1 MNKKNGITLA
11 AFVMLACCAFQA
23 QGEDIDLYS
32 RIPSPKNNPNVL
44 IILDNSANS
53 DNVAAACNYD
63 AVGAPG
69 SGTGGPSAMG
79 ATVFGNE
86 QCALYNVINALPTT
100 LSGGALVN
108 IGIMVYN
115 ANNLD
120 KDLGLPG
127 GTCPGGNG
135 GCLIVPMTAMTS
147 ANKTALM
154 NFIQGWTKNAISA
167 NGEATASAMQEAWA
181 FYAGQVGMSGRNYKP
196 VQPPASCVNNYVV
209 FLGNAYNNAGSPGDP
224 GTPSVSGALSG
235 PAPSSPNGIVAAYA
249 WAQAQ
254 YTAAGGTATGMPPP
268 PGYPG
273 PINIPAGTYGA
284 PPANNSCGSYS
295 MPNHTDPSGLYADE
309 WARFMHTTNLYYKP
323 MGNNTIT
330 TYSIAVIG
338 PSCKPDYPALLNS
351 MATHGGG
358 KYFPASGAADIFQ
371 YLLRVINEVQ
381 AVNSVFSASSL
392 PVSVNTQGTYLNQI
406 YIGMFR
412 PDPGGRPRWYGNLKQ
427 YQFIYN
433 PTTKALAL
441 GDAAGLPAISA
452 AGTGFLDPSIASFWT
467 CTNASHSVWAGTLL
481 GPAYGTLPQCASDPA
496 AGFWANNVNGIGG
509 AFDLPDGD
517 VVEKGGHAQMLRLAN
532 LSDNYA
538 SAPGSTTNP
547 RKLYTYC
554 PSGAACKAALSDP
567 ANVFDTSNLAITDA
581 MLGTGPA
588 PNTTRDTLL
597 RWVRGEDNL
606 GDEPSLCP
614 PGSTPG
620 AGTCPNPAVNI
631 RPSVHGDVLHSRP
644 VVLNYGGTLV
654 NILSTSDAGGVRT
667 ATASATDIATLAAL
681 GGVVPVT
688 FGTGQA
694 CAVTVN
700 TASNTFTYPTTNCG
714 VPGPQTVAA
723 GANDIVIFYGGN
735 DGVFRAIDG
744 NPPTYTFID
753 ANSGTRTT
761 LVDPKA
767 GQELWGFVPAEFL
780 GKLKRLRDN
789 SPLLQMP
796 TTPAGI
802 VPAPQRKDYFAD
814 GATGVYQTVDGNGK
828 TARAVLY
835 ITMRRGGRFLYA
847 VDVTDH
853 SNPQILWKHGS
864 ADAGF
869 AELGQTWSMPKVARI
884 RGWPNPVVIFGAGYS
899 ASEDNEA
906 PTADTM
912 GRGIFVLDAFSG
924 SLVWSACS
932 AGCTLT
938 VPGMAYSIPAD
949 LTLLDRNRDGYID
962 RVYATDVGGNV
973 WRLDLEPAAGNTPA
987 NWQVNQLAALGCNGG
1002 ACPAGTTPRKFLYP
1016 VEVITTPRIDFVFV
1030 ASGDREHPLYT
1041 DPNSTASSP
1050 SPYLSSPPYGVSA
1063 YAVTNRAYMLK
1074 DTKTGMDGSGQ
1085 PLITEASL
1093 VDCTGCSAAAPYD
1106 GTLSGYY
1113 ITPAPGEKSVNAP
1126 LVVAGFIYFGTN
1138 QAQVP
1143 NPNRCEEGLG
1153 EATGYRLSPFTG
1165 TLVSGEFEN
1174 GGLPPSP
1181 VAGVVNIVD
1190 PVTGK
1195 THQVPFCLG
1204 CGGQEDNNN
1213 TTNQG
1218 ANCTG
1223 ESALAGCR
1231 PVINVRSS
1239 RTRPYWY
1246 RENK

>member
-1 MNKKNGITLA
+1 
-11 AFVMLACCAFQA
+11 
-23 QGEDIDLYS
+23 
-32 RIPSPKNNPNVL
+32 
-44 IILDNSANS
+44 
-53 DNVAAACNYD
+53 
-63 AVGAPG
+63 
-69 SGTGGPSAMG
+69 MG

-86 QCALYNVINALPTT
+86 QCALYNVINALPTA

-120 KDLGLPG
+120 KQLGLPA

-135 GCLIVPMTAMTS
+135 GCMIVPMTAMT
-147 ANKTALM
+147 AAKKAALM
-154 NFIQGWTKNAISA
+154 TFIQSWTKSAIGA

-181 FYAGQVGMSGRNYKP
+181 FYAGQVGISGRNYKN
-196 VQPPASCVNNYVV
+196 VQPAPSCVNNYVV
-209 FLGNAYNNAGSPGDP
+209 FIGNAYNNAGSPGDP
-224 GTPSVSGALSG
+224 GTPSVAAALVG
-235 PAPSSPNGIVAAYA
+235 PAPASPNGIVAAYP
-249 WAQAQ
+249 WAQGA
-254 YTAAGGTATGMPPP
+254 YTAAGGKASGMPAPP
-268 PGYPG
+268 AYPG

-284 PPANNSCGSYS
+284 PPANNSCGTYS

-323 MGNNTIT
+323 IGNNTIT
-330 TYSIAVIG
+330 TYAISMLGTA
-338 PSCKPDYPALLNS
+338 CRPDYPALLTS

-358 KYFPASGAADIFQ
+358 KYFAASNATDIFQ

-412 PDPGGRPRWYGNLKQ
+412 PDPGGKPRWYGNLKQ

-433 PTTKALAL
+433 PTTKVLAL

-467 CTNASHSVWAGTLL
+467 CTNAAHASWAATML
-481 GPAYGTLPQCASDPA
+481 GAAYGNLPQCATDPA

-532 LSDNYA
+532 LSDTYTA
-538 SAPGSTTNP
+538 APGSATNP

-554 PSGAACKAALSDP
+554 PSGTGCKAALADP
-567 ANVFDTSNLAITDA
+567 SNVFDSTNLALTDA

-588 PNTTRDTLL
+588 PKTTRDTLL

-620 AGTCPNPAVNI
+620 IGTCPNPSVNV

-644 VVLNYGGTLV
+644 VVLNYGGTLI
-654 NILSTSDAGGVRT
+654 NIVSTADAGSVRT
-667 ATASATDIATLAAL
+667 ATASPADMATLAAM
-681 GGVVPVT
+681 GAVVPVT
-688 FGTGQA
+688 FSTGQT
-694 CAVTVN
+694 CAVTVG
-700 TASNTFTYPTTNCG
+700 TGSFTYPTTGCG
-714 VPGPQTVAA
+714 VRGPQTASA
-723 GANDIVIFYGGN
+723 GANDIVVFYGGN

-744 NPPTYTFID
+744 NPPNYTFID
-753 ANSGTRTT
+753 PVTRVTAT
-761 LVDPKA
+761 VPDPTA
-767 GQELWGFVPAEFL
+767 GNELWGFIPPEFL
-780 GKLKRLRDN
+780 GQLKRLRDN
-789 SPLLQMP
+789 SPLVLMP

-802 VPAPQRKDYFAD
+802 LPVPQRKDYFAD
-814 GATGVYQTVDGNGK
+814 GATGVFQTVDGNGK
-828 TARAVLY
+828 TLRAVLY

-847 VDVTDH
+847 IDVTNH
-853 SNPQILWKHGS
+853 NNPQVLWKHS
-864 ADAGF
+864 NADAGF
-869 AELGQTWSMPKVARI
+869 AELGQTWSMPRVAMVK
-884 RGWPNPVVIFGAGYS
+884 GWPNPVVIFGAGYS
-899 ASEDNEA
+899 PSQDNEA
-906 PTADTM
+906 PTFDTM
-912 GRGIFVLDAFSG
+912 GRGIFVLDAFTG
-924 SLVWSACS
+924 SVVWSACPS
-932 AGCTLT
+932 GCSLK
-938 VPGMAYSIPAD
+938 VPGMVYSIPAD
-949 LTLLDRNRDGYID
+949 LTLLDRNSDGKID

-973 WRLDLEPAAGNTPA
+973 WRLDLEPPAGNAPA
-987 NWQVNQLAALGCNGG
+987 NWQVNQLAALGCNAGS
-1002 ACPAGTTPRKFLYP
+1002 CPAGTTPRKFLYP
-1016 VEVITTPRIDFVFV
+1016 AEVITTPRADFVFV

-1041 DPNSTASSP
+1041 APTSTAASP

-1074 DTKTGMDGSGQ
+1074 DLKTGMDGSGQ
-1085 PLITEASL
+1085 ALITETSL
-1093 VDCTGCSAAAPYD
+1093 VDCTNCTAVSPYN
-1106 GTLSGYY
+1106 GSLSGYY
-1113 ITPAPGEKSVNAP
+1113 ITMAAGEKSVNAP
-1126 LVVAGFIYFGTN
+1126 LVVAGLVYFGTN
-1138 QAQVP
+1138 QAQAP
-1143 NPNRCEEGLG
+1143 NPNQCEEGLG

-1165 TLVSGEFEN
+1165 VLASGEFES

-1195 THQVPFCLG
+1195 TRQVPFCLG

-1213 TTNQG
+1213 TNNQG

-1231 PVINVRSS
+1231 PTINVKSS
-1239 RTRPYWY
+1239 RSRPYWY